1 MQEYIDQIREAKEK
15 EGKSGVAAFLLN
27 AIQNDA
33 FLGCVV
39 RPGYIGLFAAELR
52 TILSQDGE
60 ESNLTLVEA
69 ALCDDYAERSLIQ
82 FYWKYDPTLIGCQQ
96 APIAEIVIDQANDP
110 QGMVINTIK
119 RIFMQ
124 AQILIERKGGEKVE
138 PEGG

>member
-27 AIQNDA
+27 AIQDDV
-33 FLGCVV
+33 FMGKIV
-39 RPGYIGLFAAELR
+39 RPGYIGLFAAGLR
-52 TILSQDGE
+52 AILSQDDE
-60 ESNLTLVEA
+60 DNNVKLVEA
-69 ALCDDYAERSLIQ
+69 ALCADFAERSLIQ
-82 FYWKYDPTLIGCQQ
+82 FYWNNDLTLIGCQQ
-96 APIAEIVIDQANDP
+96 VPIAEIVIDQANDP

-124 AQILIERKGGEKVE
+124 AQMLIERRGGEKVE